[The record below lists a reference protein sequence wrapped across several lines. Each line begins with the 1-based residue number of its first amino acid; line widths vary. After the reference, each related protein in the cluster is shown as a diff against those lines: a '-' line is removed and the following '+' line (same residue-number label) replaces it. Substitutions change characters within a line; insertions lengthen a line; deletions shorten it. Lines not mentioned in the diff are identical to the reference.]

1 MNVIT
6 VNTERQD
13 DWIKSLPGH
22 RGEVAISVEMAEVF
36 ALKEKLALI
45 ERDKGAGLMSSDP
58 KDCPSCPTLTQE
70 NYMKLLN
77 GTATQVET
85 IDGDMV
91 GVGDAPFN
99 IAHASDEEP
108 DLD

>member
-1 MNVIT
+1 MSDNSVFTLDMN
-6 VNTERQD
+6 
-13 DWIKSLPGH
+13 
-22 RGEVAISVEMAEVF
+22 A
-36 ALKEKLALI
+36 
-45 ERDKGAGLMSSDP
+45 GAP
-58 KDCPSCPTLTQE
+58 YDCPSCPTVTYE